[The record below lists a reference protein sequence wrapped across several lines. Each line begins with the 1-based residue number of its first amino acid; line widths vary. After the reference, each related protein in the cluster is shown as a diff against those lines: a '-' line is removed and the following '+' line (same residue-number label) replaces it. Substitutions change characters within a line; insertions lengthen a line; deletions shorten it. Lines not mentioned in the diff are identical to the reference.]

1 MLYWDV
7 TSSACQQIKS
17 SMSIWTKL
25 WSILMTLWCAT
36 PVLKN
41 MRSINDWFSDV
52 KESSVICE
60 IGDVLIYTEE
70 NQVPW
75 SHQWTWSYKLGHG
88 ESEVHPRVEGT
99 HQCEEL
105 RSFLRWAIYYN
116 IFVEGYYK
124 RTTPLKELLK
134 KGHLNMKWP
143 MSQILQRCKGG
154 NERSSSWPFGHEQAI
169 WGENRCLWLYFGRG
183 HALRRTFG
191 LLHCQLWMRQEM
203 THYQVMHLNHKL
215 WL

>member
-7 TSSACQQIKS
+7 TSSTCQQIKS

-124 RTTPLKELLK
+124 RTTSLTELLK
-134 KGHLNMKWP
+134 KGVTWTWNDQCHKSFKDVKEVMKDLVLGLSDMNKP
-143 MSQILQRCKGG
+143 FEVKTDVFDFTLGG
-154 NERSSSWPFGHEQAI
+154 
-169 WGENRCLWLYFGRG
+169 
-183 HALRRTFG
+183 
-191 LLHCQLWMRQEM
+191 
-203 THYQVMHLNHKL
+203 VML
-215 WL
+215 